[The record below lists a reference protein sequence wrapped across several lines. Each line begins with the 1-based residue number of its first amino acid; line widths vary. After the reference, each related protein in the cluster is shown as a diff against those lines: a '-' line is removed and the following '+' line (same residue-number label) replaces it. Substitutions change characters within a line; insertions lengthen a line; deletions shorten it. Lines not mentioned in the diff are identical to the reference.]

1 MRLGAAAAAVLLL
14 PLATAAAP
22 RTEPFTLRGQQQTLH
37 IYGAPG
43 GPVAVVA
50 SGDGGWTHLA
60 PDVANLLAGRGWLV
74 VGLDSKAY
82 LSSFTS
88 GAVTLRAEDVP
99 RDFAALLDHAAP
111 GAGRTTL
118 LVGVSEGA
126 GLSVLAAAD
135 DAVKAR
141 ISGVIVLG
149 LPDKN
154 ELGWRL
160 RDAMIYVTKGLPRE
174 PLFSAAD
181 VIAKVAPLP
190 VAALHS
196 TRDEFVPVDEIKRT
210 MERAREPKRLWL
222 IDAENHRFG
231 GAEAELGRRL
241 EEAVAWI
248 GAQRQ

>member
-1 MRLGAAAAAVLLL
+1 MRAAVLLMSLLL
-14 PLATAAAP
+14 PVAMGASP
-22 RTEPFTLRGQQQTLH
+22 PTEPWTVRGERQTLH
-37 IYGAPG
+37 LYGARG

-60 PDVANLLAGRGWLV
+60 PDVAALLSGQGCFV

-82 LSSFTS
+82 LSSFTK
-88 GAVTLRAEDVP
+88 GDVTLSPADVP

-111 GAGRTTL
+111 GAGATTL

-126 GLSVLAAAD
+126 GLAVLAAGD

-141 ISGVIVLG
+141 AAGVVALG

-154 ELGWRL
+154 ELGWRF
-160 RDAMIYVTKGLPRE
+160 RDSIIYVTKGLPRE

-190 VAALHS
+190 VAAIHS
-196 TRDEFVPVDEIKRT
+196 THDEFVPVDEVKRVID
-210 MERAREPKRLWL
+210 RAKDPKRLWL
-222 IDAENHRFG
+222 VEAQNHRFEG
-231 GAEAELGRRL
+231 GQAELGRTL
-241 EEAVAWI
+241 AEAIDWI
-248 GAQRQ
+248 RTQHR